1 MNITD
6 LSKQVI
12 SILASAKNPEY
23 IINTAKEETEK
34 QIGERIASGFDKK
47 NSIEKSSA
55 WNVIYKEGEWW
66 IEQNKIFKQYRL
78 IGLST
83 KKTFFSVQKEDKLQ
97 VLLSKIIEIGS
108 SKNAIDLKST
118 MSIYQVVV
126 DEGIETK
133 AGCIKISLSKA
144 KDQFPDST
152 SICAGFYT
160 IHPCNEKA
168 LTPIENYFTNLALD
182 KENEC
187 IVLIGKFGAKS
198 VHIIRKENNKKSNET
213 SSDLSIKKVKLDAN
227 AGAQL
232 SKELTSEVDFK
243 VEFQGNITNFSA
255 DILKKSLWFK
265 NDPHMNALMELLLS
279 SNPPKDWEYV
289 EKNTSTFNFD
299 FNAVANILN
308 IATVDLKNE
317 YEKICNIER
326 HFHVIF

>member
-187 IVLIGKFGAKS
+187 IVVIGKFGAKS

-213 SSDLSIKKVKLDAN
+213 SSDLSVKKVKLDAN

-265 NDPHMNALMELLLS
+265 NDPHMNALMEALLS

-299 FNAVANILN
+299 FNAVANVLN
-308 IATVDLKNE
+308 VTTVDLKNE
-317 YEKICNIER
+317 YEKVSNIER

>member
-12 SILASAKNPEY
+12 SILASAKNPTY
-23 IINTAKEETEK
+23 IINVAREETEK
-34 QIGERIASGFDKK
+34 QIGKRIASGFDKK
-47 NSIEKSSA
+47 NSIEKSSC

-83 KKTFFSVQKEDKLQ
+83 KKTFFSIQQEDKLQ
-97 VLLSKIIEIGS
+97 ALLSKIIEIGS
-108 SKNAIDLKST
+108 SQNALDLKSN

-126 DEGIETK
+126 DDVIEAR
-133 AGCIKISLSKA
+133 AGCIKISLAHA
-144 KDQFPDST
+144 KEQYPDST
-152 SICAGFYT
+152 NIGAGFYT

-198 VHIIRKENNKKSNET
+198 VHIIRKEKNKKSNET
-213 SSDLSIKKVKLDAN
+213 SSDLSVKKVKLDAN

-243 VEFQGNITNFSA
+243 VEFQGNTTNFSA

-265 NDPHMNALMELLLS
+265 NDPHMNALMESLLS

-299 FNAVANILN
+299 FNAVANVLN
-308 IATVDLKNE
+308 VTTVDLKNE
-317 YEKICNIER
+317 YEKVSNIER